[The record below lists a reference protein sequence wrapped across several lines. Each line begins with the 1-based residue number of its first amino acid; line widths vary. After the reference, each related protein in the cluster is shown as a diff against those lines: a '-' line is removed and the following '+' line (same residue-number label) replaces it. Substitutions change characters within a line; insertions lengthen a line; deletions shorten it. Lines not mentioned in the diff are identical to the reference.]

1 LFNIV
6 EAAADKLP
14 APRKRQTGG
23 KKSEKTD
30 YMGRW
35 RLRRRR
41 TSGSPTDPE
50 VRVCVLRIDRDAIFS
65 FLMFA
70 AR

>member
-35 RLRRRR
+35 RR